1 MKKQFGIIGWAF
13 VGLFG
18 LLGGITVASAT
29 SLEGRT
35 QSTPMQMPTY
45 PTYNAGSAGTFNVT
59 GNATFSGMGG
69 AVFGGQTGFAKVEKA
84 GYGQAVV
91 DMTAAGNLCGVSC
104 QSGKFTFA
112 GSAGEQV
119 KATAG
124 AFSALP
130 GVAATAV
137 NSGKADVGVGFS
149 SGKMMAAPAP
159 RPW

>member
-18 LLGGITVASAT
+18 LLGGITVASA
-29 SLEGRT
+29 
-35 QSTPMQMPTY
+35 QSTSMQMPTY
-45 PTYNAGSAGTFNVT
+45 NVGSGGTFNVE

-91 DMTAAGNLCGVSC
+91 DVTAAGNLCGVSC

>member
-1 MKKQFGIIGWAF
+1 MKKQFLRFASWAF
-13 VGLFG
+13 
-18 LLGGITVASAT
+18 LGIFSFLGFVAVASAACT
-29 SLEGRT
+29 GCIE
-35 QSTPMQMPTY
+35 QAPM

-159 RPW
+159 RHW